1 MIYILMNTKRIWDTF
16 PSLTRAVKRSHDE
29 QQTKT
34 GFEMFYG
41 HDFDHALR
49 VADYAM
55 KIVEDPRVGALAG
68 AAGLCHNADRILQ
81 IQAGVGAYGEID
93 DNLVTKYVNEWLDA
107 EPVGTFSLQE
117 RNTILQ
123 SVLSHSKP
131 NDITDGDVLIALK
144 DADRLT
150 NIDSDILIREGQYH
164 GDALKVVDPFKLLSD
179 PNATYRNSGSVLRH
193 IQEFLDW
200 EKEGGFVG
208 IRLPKARI
216 IAQPR
221 FDFLRL
227 YLKTVIDQR
236 KEAGLIPYPKL

>member
-1 MIYILMNTKRIWDTF
+1 MNSKRIWDVF
-16 PSLTRAVKRSHDE
+16 PALTKAIKKSHDE
-29 QQTKT
+29 QQAKS

-55 KIVEDPRVGALAG
+55 KIAEDPRVGALAG
-68 AAGLCHNADRILQ
+68 ASGLCHNADRILQ

-93 DNLVTKYVNEWLDA
+93 DILVTECVNTWLDA
-107 EPVGTFSLQE
+107 EPVGTFSVQE

-123 SVLSHSKP
+123 SVLNHSKP
-131 NDITDGDVLIALK
+131 NEITDSAVLIALK

-150 NIDSDILIREGQYH
+150 NVDSDILVREGQFH
-164 GDALKVVDPFKLLSD
+164 GDALKVVDPMKLLSD
-179 PNATYRNSGSVLRH
+179 PHATYRNSGSILRH

-208 IRLPKARI
+208 IRLPKARE
-216 IAQPR
+216 IAKTR